1 MTLAVSTFSNDD
13 KALYYDITVSM
24 DFNQYQCLKK
34 LVGIKAKEF
43 SRGNVARDLADWI
56 QRHVLQNQEDY
67 CDLLQQEQAKKRKP

>member
-1 MTLAVSTFSNDD
+1 
-13 KALYYDITVSM
+13 M